1 MGIKESKKVF
11 SLDVQGKRIG
21 NAVLLCMGVAVLG
34 FTMTQ
39 MVAPSYMKLQGIW
52 QQRQQQ
58 KDRLERIARFANQHA
73 DYQAYEAGKFKELV
87 HLKQKVQQLGEI
99 NQLSKQLQLWA
110 VKQRVEIKNMQII
123 TEEKGKQSA
132 AKKAALGMSKVQL
145 KLELA
150 GEYFAVLRWLKQV
163 EKQRIG
169 IKSIEIK
176 GDGLGLVA
184 ARLDLSCVVIAA
196 K

>member
-1 MGIKESKKVF
+1 MGIKEHKKAF
-11 SLDVQGKRIG
+11 SLDVRKKGIG
-21 NAVLLCMGVAVLG
+21 NAALLCMSVAVLG
-34 FTMTQ
+34 LTMTQ

-58 KDRLERIARFANQHA
+58 KQRLERIARFANQHA

-123 TEEKGKQSA
+123 TEEKAKQPA
-132 AKKAALGMSKVQL
+132 AKEAGLGMSKVQL

-150 GEYFAVLRWLKQV
+150 GEYFAVIRWLKQV

-184 ARLDLSCVVIAA
+184 ARLDLSCIVIAA

>member
-1 MGIKESKKVF
+1 MGIKEHKKAF
-11 SLDVQGKRIG
+11 SLDVRGKGIG
-21 NAVLLCMGVAVLG
+21 NAALLCMSVAVLG
-34 FTMTQ
+34 LTMTQ

-58 KDRLERIARFANQHA
+58 KQRLERIARFANQHA

-87 HLKQKVQQLGEI
+87 HLKQKVQHLGEI
-99 NQLSKQLQLWA
+99 NQLPKQLQLWA

-123 TEEKGKQSA
+123 TEEKAKQPA
-132 AKKAALGMSKVQL
+132 AKEASLGMSKVQL
-145 KLELA
+145 KLEIA

>member
-1 MGIKESKKVF
+1 
-11 SLDVQGKRIG
+11 
-21 NAVLLCMGVAVLG
+21 
-34 FTMTQ
+34 
-39 MVAPSYMKLQGIW
+39 
-52 QQRQQQ
+52 
-58 KDRLERIARFANQHA
+58 
-73 DYQAYEAGKFKELV
+73 
-87 HLKQKVQQLGEI
+87 
-99 NQLSKQLQLWA
+99 
-110 VKQRVEIKNMQII
+110 MQII
-123 TEEKGKQSA
+123 TEEKAKQPA
-132 AKKAALGMSKVQL
+132 AKEAGLGMSKVQL

>member
-1 MGIKESKKVF
+1 MGIKEHKKAF
-11 SLDVQGKRIG
+11 SLDVRKKGIG
-21 NAVLLCMGVAVLG
+21 NAALLCMSVAVLG
-34 FTMTQ
+34 LTMTQ

-58 KDRLERIARFANQHA
+58 EQRLERIARFANQHA

-132 AKKAALGMSKVQL
+132 AKEAALGMSKVQL

-150 GEYFAVLRWLKQV
+150 GEYFAVIRWLKQV

>member
-1 MGIKESKKVF
+1 MGIKEHKKAF
-11 SLDVQGKRIG
+11 SLDVRGKGIG
-21 NAVLLCMGVAVLG
+21 NAALLCMGVAVLG
-34 FTMTQ
+34 LTMTQ

-58 KDRLERIARFANQHA
+58 KQRLERIARFANQHA

-123 TEEKGKQSA
+123 TEEKGKQPA
-132 AKKAALGMSKVQL
+132 AKEAALGMRKVQL

-169 IKSIEIK
+169 IKSIDIK

>member
-1 MGIKESKKVF
+1 MGIKEHKKAF
-11 SLDVQGKRIG
+11 SLDVRKKGIG
-21 NAVLLCMGVAVLG
+21 NAALLCMSVAVLG
-34 FTMTQ
+34 LTMTQ
-39 MVAPSYMKLQGIW
+39 IVAPSYMKLQGIW

-58 KDRLERIARFANQHA
+58 KQRLERIARFANQHA

-132 AKKAALGMSKVQL
+132 AKEAALGMSKVQL

-184 ARLDLSCVVIAA
+184 ARLDLSCEVMAV

>member
-1 MGIKESKKVF
+1 MGIKEHKKAF
-11 SLDVQGKRIG
+11 SLDVRKKGIG
-21 NAVLLCMGVAVLG
+21 NAALLCMSVAVLG
-34 FTMTQ
+34 LTMTQ
-39 MVAPSYMKLQGIW
+39 IVAPSYMKLQGIW

-58 KDRLERIARFANQHA
+58 KQRLERIARFANQHA

-132 AKKAALGMSKVQL
+132 AKEAALGMSKVQL

-150 GEYFAVLRWLKQV
+150 GEYFAVIRWLKQV

>member
-1 MGIKESKKVF
+1 MGIKEHKKAF
-11 SLDVQGKRIG
+11 SLDVRGKEIG
-21 NAVLLCMGVAVLG
+21 NAALLCMSVAVLG
-34 FTMTQ
+34 LTMTQ
-39 MVAPSYMKLQGIW
+39 MVAPSYMKLQGVW

-58 KDRLERIARFANQHA
+58 KQRLERIARFANQHA

-132 AKKAALGMSKVQL
+132 AKEAALGMSKVQL

>member
-1 MGIKESKKVF
+1 MGIKEHKKAF
-11 SLDVQGKRIG
+11 SLDVRKKGIG
-21 NAVLLCMGVAVLG
+21 NAALLCMSVAVLG
-34 FTMTQ
+34 LTMTQ

-58 KDRLERIARFANQHA
+58 KQRLERIARFANQHA

-132 AKKAALGMSKVQL
+132 AKEAALGMSKVQL
-145 KLELA
+145 KLELV

>member
-11 SLDVQGKRIG
+11 NLDVQGKRIG

-58 KDRLERIARFANQHA
+58 KQRLERIARFANQHA

-123 TEEKGKQSA
+123 TEEKGKQPV
-132 AKKAALGMSKVQL
+132 AKEAALGMSKVRL

-150 GEYFAVLRWLKQV
+150 GEYFAVIRWLKQV

>member
-1 MGIKESKKVF
+1 MGIKEHKKAF
-11 SLDVQGKRIG
+11 SLDVRKKGIG
-21 NAVLLCMGVAVLG
+21 NAALLCMSVAVLG
-34 FTMTQ
+34 LTMTQ
-39 MVAPSYMKLQGIW
+39 MVAPSYMKLQGVW

-58 KDRLERIARFANQHA
+58 KQRLERIARFANQHA

-123 TEEKGKQSA
+123 TEEKGKQPA
-132 AKKAALGMSKVQL
+132 AKETAFGMSKVQL

>member
-1 MGIKESKKVF
+1 MGIKEHKKAF
-11 SLDVQGKRIG
+11 SLDVRKKGIG
-21 NAVLLCMGVAVLG
+21 NAALLCMSVAVLVL
-34 FTMTQ
+34 TMTQ

-58 KDRLERIARFANQHA
+58 KQRLERIARFANQHA

-123 TEEKGKQSA
+123 TEEKGKQPA
-132 AKKAALGMSKVQL
+132 AKETAFGMSKVQL

>member
-1 MGIKESKKVF
+1 MGIKESKKAF

-21 NAVLLCMGVAVLG
+21 NTVLLCMGVAVLG
-34 FTMTQ
+34 LTLTQ

-58 KDRLERIARFANQHA
+58 KQRLERIARFANQHA

-132 AKKAALGMSKVQL
+132 AKEAALGMSKVQL

>member
-1 MGIKESKKVF
+1 MGIKEHKKAF
-11 SLDVQGKRIG
+11 SLDVRKKGIG
-21 NAVLLCMGVAVLG
+21 NAALLCMSVAVLG
-34 FTMTQ
+34 LTMTQ
-39 MVAPSYMKLQGIW
+39 MVAPSYMKLQGVW

-58 KDRLERIARFANQHA
+58 KQRLERIARFANQHA

-123 TEEKGKQSA
+123 TEEKGKQPA
-132 AKKAALGMSKVQL
+132 AKEAALGMSKVQL

-176 GDGLGLVA
+176 GDGLGLVT

>member
-11 SLDVQGKRIG
+11 NLDVQGKRIG

-58 KDRLERIARFANQHA
+58 KQRLERIARFANQHA

-132 AKKAALGMSKVQL
+132 AKEAALGMSKVQL

-150 GEYFAVLRWLKQV
+150 GEYFAVIRWLKQV

>member
-1 MGIKESKKVF
+1 MGIKEHKKAF
-11 SLDVQGKRIG
+11 SLDVRKKGIG
-21 NAVLLCMGVAVLG
+21 NAALLCMGVAVLG
-34 FTMTQ
+34 LTMTQ

-58 KDRLERIARFANQHA
+58 KQRLERIARFANQHA

-87 HLKQKVQQLGEI
+87 HLKQNVQQLGEI

-132 AKKAALGMSKVQL
+132 AKEAALGMSKVQL

-150 GEYFAVLRWLKQV
+150 GEYFAVIRWLKQV

>member
-1 MGIKESKKVF
+1 
-11 SLDVQGKRIG
+11 
-21 NAVLLCMGVAVLG
+21 
-34 FTMTQ
+34 
-39 MVAPSYMKLQGIW
+39 
-52 QQRQQQ
+52 
-58 KDRLERIARFANQHA
+58 
-73 DYQAYEAGKFKELV
+73 
-87 HLKQKVQQLGEI
+87 
-99 NQLSKQLQLWA
+99 
-110 VKQRVEIKNMQII
+110 
-123 TEEKGKQSA
+123 
-132 AKKAALGMSKVQL
+132 MSKVQL

-150 GEYFAVLRWLKQV
+150 GEYFAVIRWLKQV

>member
-1 MGIKESKKVF
+1 MGIKEHKKAF

-34 FTMTQ
+34 LTMTQ

-58 KDRLERIARFANQHA
+58 KQRLERIARFANQHA

-132 AKKAALGMSKVQL
+132 AKEAALGMSKVQL

>member
-1 MGIKESKKVF
+1 MGIKEHKKAF
-11 SLDVQGKRIG
+11 SLDVRKKGIG
-21 NAVLLCMGVAVLG
+21 NAALLCMSVAVLG
-34 FTMTQ
+34 LTMTQ

-123 TEEKGKQSA
+123 TEEKGKQPA
-132 AKKAALGMSKVQL
+132 AKEAALGMSKVQL

-150 GEYFAVLRWLKQV
+150 GEYFAVIRWLKQV

>member
-11 SLDVQGKRIG
+11 SLDVHGKRIG
-21 NAVLLCMGVAVLG
+21 NTVLLCMGVAVLG
-34 FTMTQ
+34 LTMTQ

-58 KDRLERIARFANQHA
+58 KQRLERIARFANQHA

-132 AKKAALGMSKVQL
+132 AKEAALGMSKVQL

>member
-1 MGIKESKKVF
+1 MGIKEHKKAF
-11 SLDVQGKRIG
+11 SLDVRKKGIG
-21 NAVLLCMGVAVLG
+21 NAALLCMSVAVLG
-34 FTMTQ
+34 LTMTQ

-58 KDRLERIARFANQHA
+58 KQRLERIARFANQHA

-132 AKKAALGMSKVQL
+132 AKEAALGMSKVRL

-150 GEYFAVLRWLKQV
+150 GEYFAVIRWLKQV

-184 ARLDLSCVVIAA
+184 ARLDLSCEVMAV

>member
-1 MGIKESKKVF
+1 MGIKEHKKAF
-11 SLDVQGKRIG
+11 SLDVRKKGIG
-21 NAVLLCMGVAVLG
+21 NAALLCMSVAVLG
-34 FTMTQ
+34 LTMTQ

-58 KDRLERIARFANQHA
+58 KQRLERIARFANQHA

-123 TEEKGKQSA
+123 TEEKGKQPA
-132 AKKAALGMSKVQL
+132 AKETAFGMSKVQL

>member
-1 MGIKESKKVF
+1 MGIKEHKKAF
-11 SLDVQGKRIG
+11 SLDVRKKGIG
-21 NAVLLCMGVAVLG
+21 NAALLCMSVAVLG
-34 FTMTQ
+34 LIMTQ

-58 KDRLERIARFANQHA
+58 KQRLERIARFANQHA

-87 HLKQKVQQLGEI
+87 LLKQKVQQLGEI
-99 NQLSKQLQLWA
+99 NQLPKQLQLWA

-123 TEEKGKQSA
+123 TEEKGKQPA
-132 AKKAALGMSKVQL
+132 AKETAFGMSKVQL

>member
-1 MGIKESKKVF
+1 MGIKEHKKAF
-11 SLDVQGKRIG
+11 SLDVRKKGIG
-21 NAVLLCMGVAVLG
+21 NAALLCMSVAVLG
-34 FTMTQ
+34 LTMTQ

-58 KDRLERIARFANQHA
+58 RQRLERIARFANQHA

-123 TEEKGKQSA
+123 TEEKGKQPA
-132 AKKAALGMSKVQL
+132 AKETALGMSKVQL

-184 ARLDLSCVVIAA
+184 ARLDLSCVVMAV

>member
-1 MGIKESKKVF
+1 
-11 SLDVQGKRIG
+11 
-21 NAVLLCMGVAVLG
+21 
-34 FTMTQ
+34 
-39 MVAPSYMKLQGIW
+39 
-52 QQRQQQ
+52 
-58 KDRLERIARFANQHA
+58 
-73 DYQAYEAGKFKELV
+73 
-87 HLKQKVQQLGEI
+87 
-99 NQLSKQLQLWA
+99 
-110 VKQRVEIKNMQII
+110 MQII
-123 TEEKGKQSA
+123 TEEKGKQPA
-132 AKKAALGMSKVQL
+132 AKETAFGMSKVQL

>member
-1 MGIKESKKVF
+1 MGIKEHKKAF
-11 SLDVQGKRIG
+11 SLDVRKKGIG
-21 NAVLLCMGVAVLG
+21 NAALLCMSVAVLG
-34 FTMTQ
+34 LTMTQ

-58 KDRLERIARFANQHA
+58 KQRLERIARFANQHA

-132 AKKAALGMSKVQL
+132 AKEAALGMSKVQL

-150 GEYFAVLRWLKQV
+150 GEYFAVIRWLKQV

-176 GDGLGLVA
+176 GDGFGLVA

>member
-1 MGIKESKKVF
+1 MGIKEHKKAF
-11 SLDVQGKRIG
+11 SLDVRKKGIG
-21 NAVLLCMGVAVLG
+21 NVALLCMSVAVLG
-34 FTMTQ
+34 LTMTQ

-58 KDRLERIARFANQHA
+58 KQRLERIARFANQHA

-132 AKKAALGMSKVQL
+132 AKEAALGMSKVQL

-150 GEYFAVLRWLKQV
+150 GEYFAVIRWLKQV

-184 ARLDLSCVVIAA
+184 ARLDLSCVVMAV

>member
-1 MGIKESKKVF
+1 MGIKEHKKAF
-11 SLDVQGKRIG
+11 SLDVRKKGIG
-21 NAVLLCMGVAVLG
+21 NAALLCMSVAVLG
-34 FTMTQ
+34 LTMTQ

-58 KDRLERIARFANQHA
+58 KQRLERIAQFANQHA

-132 AKKAALGMSKVQL
+132 AKEAALGMSKVQL

>member
-1 MGIKESKKVF
+1 MGIKEHKKAF
-11 SLDVQGKRIG
+11 SLDVRKKGIG
-21 NAVLLCMGVAVLG
+21 NAALLCMSVAVLG
-34 FTMTQ
+34 LTMTQ

-58 KDRLERIARFANQHA
+58 KQRLERIARFANQHA

-132 AKKAALGMSKVQL
+132 AKEAALGMSKVQL

>member
-1 MGIKESKKVF
+1 MRIKEHKKAF
-11 SLDVQGKRIG
+11 SLDVRGKVIG
-21 NAVLLCMGVAVLG
+21 NAALLCMSVAVLG
-34 FTMTQ
+34 LTMTQ

-58 KDRLERIARFANQHA
+58 KQRLERIARFANQHA

-123 TEEKGKQSA
+123 TEEKGKQPA
-132 AKKAALGMSKVQL
+132 AKEAALGMSMVQL

-150 GEYFAVLRWLKQV
+150 GEYFAVIRWLKQV

>member
-1 MGIKESKKVF
+1 MGIKEHKKAF
-11 SLDVQGKRIG
+11 SLDVRKKGIG
-21 NAVLLCMGVAVLG
+21 NAALLCMSVAVLG
-34 FTMTQ
+34 LTMTQ

-58 KDRLERIARFANQHA
+58 KQRLERIARFANQHA

-132 AKKAALGMSKVQL
+132 AKEAALGMSKVQL

-150 GEYFAVLRWLKQV
+150 GEYFAVIRWLKQV

-184 ARLDLSCVVIAA
+184 ARLDLSCVVIAS

>member
-1 MGIKESKKVF
+1 MGIKEHKKAF
-11 SLDVQGKRIG
+11 SLDVRKKGIG
-21 NAVLLCMGVAVLG
+21 NAALLCMSVAVLG
-34 FTMTQ
+34 LTMTQ

-150 GEYFAVLRWLKQV
+150 GEYFAVIRWLKQV

-184 ARLDLSCVVIAA
+184 ARLDLSCEVMAV

>member
-1 MGIKESKKVF
+1 MGIKEHKKAF
-11 SLDVQGKRIG
+11 SLDVRKKGIG
-21 NAVLLCMGVAVLG
+21 NAALLCMSVAVLG
-34 FTMTQ
+34 LTMTQ

-58 KDRLERIARFANQHA
+58 KERLERIARFANQHA

-132 AKKAALGMSKVQL
+132 AKEAALGMSKVQL

>member
-1 MGIKESKKVF
+1 MGIKEHKKAF
-11 SLDVQGKRIG
+11 SLDVRGKGIG

-34 FTMTQ
+34 LTMTQ

-58 KDRLERIARFANQHA
+58 KQRLERIARFANQHA

-123 TEEKGKQSA
+123 TEEKGKQSV
-132 AKKAALGMSKVQL
+132 AKEAALGMSKVQL

-150 GEYFAVLRWLKQV
+150 GEYFAVIRWLKQV

>member
-1 MGIKESKKVF
+1 MGIKEHKKAF
-11 SLDVQGKRIG
+11 SLDVRKKGIG
-21 NAVLLCMGVAVLG
+21 NAALLCMSVAVLG
-34 FTMTQ
+34 LTMTQ

-58 KDRLERIARFANQHA
+58 KQRLEQIARFANQHA

-132 AKKAALGMSKVQL
+132 AKEAALGMSKVQL
-145 KLELA
+145 KLELV

>member
-1 MGIKESKKVF
+1 MGIKEHKKAF

-21 NAVLLCMGVAVLG
+21 NAVLLCMSVAVLG
-34 FTMTQ
+34 LTMTQ

-58 KDRLERIARFANQHA
+58 KQRLERIARFANQHA

-123 TEEKGKQSA
+123 TEEKGKKPA
-132 AKKAALGMSKVQL
+132 AKEAALGMSKVQL

>member
-11 SLDVQGKRIG
+11 NLDVQGKRIG

-58 KDRLERIARFANQHA
+58 KQRLERIARFANQHA

-132 AKKAALGMSKVQL
+132 AKEAAVGMSKVQL

-150 GEYFAVLRWLKQV
+150 GEYFAVIRWLKQV

>member
-1 MGIKESKKVF
+1 MGIKEHKKAF
-11 SLDVQGKRIG
+11 SLDVRKKGIG
-21 NAVLLCMGVAVLG
+21 NAALLCMGVAVLG
-34 FTMTQ
+34 LTMTQ

-87 HLKQKVQQLGEI
+87 HLKQNVQQLGEI

-123 TEEKGKQSA
+123 TEEKGKQPA
-132 AKKAALGMSKVQL
+132 AKEAALGMRKVQL

-150 GEYFAVLRWLKQV
+150 GEYFAVIRWLKQV

-169 IKSIEIK
+169 IKSIEIN
-176 GDGLGLVA
+176 GDA
-184 ARLDLSCVVIAA
+184 
-196 K
+196 

>member
-1 MGIKESKKVF
+1 MGIKEHKKAF
-11 SLDVQGKRIG
+11 SLDVRKKGIG
-21 NAVLLCMGVAVLG
+21 NAALLCMSVAVLG
-34 FTMTQ
+34 LTMTQ

-58 KDRLERIARFANQHA
+58 KERLERIARFANQHA

-123 TEEKGKQSA
+123 TEEKGKQPA
-132 AKKAALGMSKVQL
+132 AKEAALGMRKVQL

-150 GEYFAVLRWLKQV
+150 GEYFAVIRWLKQV